1 MAQRQAVKALRD
13 EPIAEN
19 AGLLHSTQSMH
30 TWTDRTDGT
39 WRRVALFDSTHSSI
53 NSLQNNFECKVSTTR
68 PTSIFPDHHLDS
80 ARLLPIIPQP
90 LTFYHLEIEAPCSC
104 TPA

>member
-30 TWTDRTDGT
+30 TWTDRTDRTDRT
-39 WRRVALFDSTHSSI
+39 WRRVALFDSVHSSI
-53 NSLQNNFECKVSTTR
+53 E
-68 PTSIFPDHHLDS
+68 
-80 ARLLPIIPQP
+80 
-90 LTFYHLEIEAPCSC
+90 EA
-104 TPA
+104 

>member
-1 MAQRQAVKALRD
+1 MAQRQVVKALRD

-53 NSLQNNFECKVSTTR
+53 E
-68 PTSIFPDHHLDS
+68 
-80 ARLLPIIPQP
+80 
-90 LTFYHLEIEAPCSC
+90 EA
-104 TPA
+104 